1 MEMSRRYQWLLFD
14 ADGTLF
20 DYGRAE
26 AVALEGAFRQFGV
39 PFGPDSLA
47 AYQRINQQ
55 LWRAWELGQIT
66 PAVLAVRRFERLF
79 EEIRVS
85 VSPELFS
92 TAYMEHL
99 ATCSELND
107 GAYEVLQALHG
118 TYRLAILTNGLK
130 AVQRPRLARSVIRD
144 YIAALIISEEVGAAK
159 PDRAIFDAAIAHMG
173 HPPRSAVLMIGDS
186 LTADIQGAIQYGL
199 DTCWYNPAR
208 QPRPPALEITYEIT
222 RLSELIGLLG

>member
-1 MEMSRRYQWLLFD
+1 MDERYQWLLFD

-20 DYGRAE
+20 DYDRAE
-26 AVALEGAFRQFGV
+26 ASALEEAFRQFGV
-39 PFGPDSLA
+39 PFNSDGLA
-47 AYQRINQQ
+47 AYRRINQQ
-55 LWRAWELGQIT
+55 LWRAWEQGQIT
-66 PAVLAVRRFERLF
+66 PDVLAVRRFERLF

-92 TAYMEHL
+92 MAYTECL

-118 TYRLAILTNGLK
+118 KYRLAILTNGLK

-159 PDRAIFDAAIAHMG
+159 PDRAIFDAAIARMG
-173 HPPRSAVLMIGDS
+173 YPPRSAVLMIGDS
-186 LTADIQGAIQYGL
+186 LTADIQGAIHYGL

-208 QPRPPALEITYEIT
+208 QPRPPDLEITYEIAH
-222 RLSELIGLLG
+222 LSELICLLG